1 MAKSK
6 SVLKREKQN
15 EKRRLKNKSVKSE
28 IKTYMKKV
36 ITQLEAGELDE
47 AKKSFKTLTS
57 KLDKAAKK
65 NILHKN
71 NVANKKSKIGRK
83 IASAKPKE

>member
-6 SVLKREKQN
+6 SVLKRERQN
-15 EKRRLKNKSVKSE
+15 ETRRLKNKSTKSE

-36 ITQLEAGELDE
+36 IAHLEAGEIDN
-47 AKKSFKTLTS
+47 AKKAFGVLTS

-71 NVANKKSKIGRK
+71 NVANKKSK
-83 IASAKPKE
+83 SAKRIAVKSKKA